1 MTDLPERIAVFPL
14 IGVLLLP
21 EEHLPLNIFEPRYRE
36 MTRDALAGD
45 GLIGMIQPL
54 DPEDQAFEPAI
65 YPTGCVGRI
74 TSSRQT
80 QDGRYLI
87 VLTGVSRFRVA
98 RELERDT
105 LYRQIVADWTPF
117 ADDLDVDGDED
128 SDEAA
133 DSVDRERLV
142 LALKGYAALYQ
153 LSLDWSA
160 VAEAP
165 SRTLVNQLSMLAPL
179 PPSEKQALLDSRDV
193 TERARVLTALIEM
206 ALIGRFGGD
215 NSASAH

>member
-1 MTDLPERIAVFPL
+1 MTALPERIAVFPL

-21 EEHLPLNIFEPRYRE
+21 GERLPLNIFEPRYRD
-36 MTRDALAGD
+36 MIRDALVED

-54 DPEDQAFEPAI
+54 DREDQAFDSAI
-65 YPTGCVGRI
+65 YPTGCAGRI

-105 LYRQIVADWTPF
+105 LYRQVVADWSPF
-117 ADDLDVDGDED
+117 ADDQDAD
-128 SDEAA
+128 DEAIT
-133 DSVDRERLV
+133 VDRDRLTR
-142 LALKGYAALYQ
+142 ALKAYAEVNQ
-153 LSLDWSA
+153 LSLDWRT
-160 VAEAP
+160 VTEAP
-165 SRTLVNQLSMLAPL
+165 SRTLVNQLSMIAPL
-179 PPSEKQALLDSRDV
+179 HPNEKQALLESGDV

-206 ALIGRFGGD
+206 ALIGRHGGD
-215 NSASAH
+215 DSASAH